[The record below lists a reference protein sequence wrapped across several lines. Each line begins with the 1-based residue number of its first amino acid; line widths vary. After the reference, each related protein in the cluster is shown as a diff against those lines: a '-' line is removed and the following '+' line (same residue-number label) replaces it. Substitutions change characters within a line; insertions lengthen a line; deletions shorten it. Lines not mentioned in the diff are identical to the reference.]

1 MSLYKDSGLD
11 AEADG
16 ILGLAPQ
23 KSVTNN
29 GDKNYIWSLYNNGI
43 IAKPVMSFSISSSD
57 INDDSYAMFGGYN
70 SSQIVNAEVG
80 IQTFKNNAGNYK

>member
-1 MSLYKDSGLD
+1 LYKDSGLD
-11 AEADG
+11 QEADG

-29 GDKNYIWSLYNNGI
+29 RDKNYIWSMYNNGI
-43 IAKPVMSFSISSSD
+43 IAKPIMSFSISSSD

-70 SSQIVNAEVG
+70 SSQIVGAELG
-80 IQTFKNNAGNYK
+80 IQTFKNNPGNYK